1 MTICFYFHRKDFL
14 DSFLSIINELS
25 KKNKIFIIINFKIN
39 RKKKILLSKK
49 NIFLYEHQY
58 LIEKKILN
66 LLNVFKIF
74 SKNRNLFQIFVSFF
88 YYYFK
93 FNSEIKF
100 IDSFFEK
107 HKFDKLCVGSDR
119 EIGLGAHLIKK
130 SKLNKR
136 KVILLNVFSSNTS
149 GSIVNRMRSAENIC
163 SKYNLK
169 KLFFKKKHLLKFKG
183 TTYNFFKSDLYFAA
197 YFNNALVSNPWDRC
211 YDADKI
217 IVESK
222 IAKQQLVKVNKISG
236 SKIIVKGI
244 PIFDLLKKRKNLTN
258 KMKIILH
265 MPHLYEHGFLSYPK
279 TIKFY
284 FSLLNKFIKLK
295 INKKI
300 LIVYHPRVSKKIRT
314 LILNK
319 YKAFYCF
326 NSYNLIR
333 NLNNAQAFISWWS
346 TTIGWALFMKIPT
359 ISLNCFGSPING
371 WEEFKKNTYVANN
384 IDDINHALIKKVLK
398 KKSIKFE
405 KKKFNY
411 TKIISDTILKV

>member
-1 MTICFYFHRKDFL
+1 M
-14 DSFLSIINELS
+14 
-25 KKNKIFIIINFKIN
+25 
-39 RKKKILLSKK
+39 
-49 NIFLYEHQY
+49 
-58 LIEKKILN
+58 
-66 LLNVFKIF
+66 
-74 SKNRNLFQIFVSFF
+74 
-88 YYYFK
+88 
-93 FNSEIKF
+93 
-100 IDSFFEK
+100 
-107 HKFDKLCVGSDR
+107 
-119 EIGLGAHLIKK
+119 
-130 SKLNKR
+130 
-136 KVILLNVFSSNTS
+136 
-149 GSIVNRMRSAENIC
+149 
-163 SKYNLK
+163 
-169 KLFFKKKHLLKFKG
+169 
-183 TTYNFFKSDLYFAA
+183 YFAA